1 MGDQECA
8 VWKGMPLEFA
18 SRTDVLN
25 DVDVQLGAE
34 QLRWLSMYGSL
45 DLAHWRWIALGLRKE
60 LRWVY
65 VGSEHMPSAVRAYVQ
80 RQRVLD
86 VNEFHY
92 WPNSTCRGGG
102 SYRFV
107 NLPTKA

>member
-1 MGDQECA
+1 

>member
-1 MGDQECA
+1 

-34 QLRWLSMYGSL
+34 QLRWLSMYGSI
-45 DLAHWRWIALGLRKE
+45 DLAHWRWIALGLRRQ

-65 VGSEHMPSAVRAYVQ
+65 VGAELMPSAVRAYVQ

-92 WPNSTCRGGG
+92 WPNSSCRGGG
-102 SYRFV
+102 LAWRGSGG
-107 NLPTKA
+107 

>member
-1 MGDQECA
+1 MADDRGHP
-8 VWKGMPLEFA
+8 VWKWKEYNVNAAP
-18 SRTDVLN
+18 DVMN
-25 DVDVQLGAE
+25 NVNVQLGAH
-34 QLRWLSMYGSL
+34 QLRWLSMYGSI

-60 LRWVY
+60 SRWVY
-65 VGSEHMPSAVRAYVQ
+65 VGAEHMPKAVWSYVQ

-102 SYRFV
+102 LAWRGSGG
-107 NLPTKA
+107 